1 MKRWFFVWLNSLTAV
16 ELALL
21 FCGLFL
27 VITLIGAAL
36 IHPHVRRA
44 IHGKRKAN
52 DVVIFAAANF
62 GAAYAVV
69 LGLLVVATFHI
80 TKDLQDHIA
89 MEASSLATMYRS
101 TDAYPEPLRSEL
113 RSQLRDY
120 THFIIEKDWP
130 AHRQVRVLV
139 GGDHRLQAIRQRLF
153 SFEPMTSSQG
163 EIHREMLRYF
173 NAMNVAREQRL
184 SAVFSSIPHVLWYV
198 LSIGALISIVF
209 LWMLHMDL
217 MPQVLLGGIT
227 AIFLG
232 IMISLIYA
240 MDHPLQGAVSVGPD
254 EFQSVYDLEMKWE
267 EVRTKAT
274 TVSLGTGELKGVY
287 FPVGHAMCEI
297 VDRDTSKNGVRCS
310 AEGTPG
316 SAYNL
321 DAIRN
326 GDLEFGIIQSDVA
339 FAAYNGVGAYT
350 DRPFPN
356 LRSVMVLYPE
366 LVTILVRADSGIRNV
381 TDLAGR
387 RINVGRTGGGAS
399 TTWGIIEPALGWKNG
414 QKAEITD
421 LPADAASQALCSG
434 NIDANLLV
442 IGHPSGS
449 VRAQLTACATSLIPV
464 NGVEIDALVS
474 DVPYL
479 KKEIIPGALYGL
491 AADTPTIGTNALL
504 MTSANENSKAV
515 AAFAQTIIARIG
527 DFKGKHPVLASLTID
542 EMTGSSAPAPL
553 HPAASQ
559 VYVDLGLSRRKIA
572 TGGGTDDDWR
582 KRNE

>member
-1 MKRWFFVWLNSLTAV
+1 MKRWFLVWLNSLTAA

-21 FCGLFL
+21 FCGSFL
-27 VITLIGAAL
+27 VITLIGIAL
-36 IHPHVRRA
+36 IHPHMRRA
-44 IHGKRKAN
+44 VHGMTQVN

-62 GAAYAVV
+62 GVVYAVL
-69 LGLLVVATFHI
+69 LGLLVVATFQI

-120 THFIIEKDWP
+120 THYVIEKDWP
-130 AHRQVRVLV
+130 AQREMRVLA

-153 SFEPMTSSQG
+153 SFEPRSSSQE

-173 NAMNVAREQRL
+173 NAMNVAREQRQ

-198 LSIGALISIVF
+198 LWIGALISIVF

-217 MPQVLLGGIT
+217 VAQILLGGIT

-232 IMISLIYA
+232 VMIFLIYA

-254 EFQSVYDLEMKWE
+254 AFQSVYDLEMIWE
-267 EVRTKAT
+267 DTRTKAT
-274 TVSLGTGELKGVY
+274 TVSLGTGELKGNY
-287 FPVGHAMCEI
+287 FPVGQALCEI
-297 VDRDTSKNGVRCS
+297 VDRDTSKYGVRCS

-339 FAAYNGVGAYT
+339 FGAYNGVGAYT
-350 DRPFPN
+350 DKPFPE

-366 LVTILVRADSGIRNV
+366 LVTIMVRTNSGIRNV
-381 TDLAGR
+381 TDLSGR
-387 RINVGRTGGGAS
+387 RINVGRAGSGAS
-399 TTWGIIEPALGWKNG
+399 STWDTIELALGWKNG

-421 LPADAASQALCSG
+421 LPNDAASQALCSG
-434 NIDANLLV
+434 EIDANLLV

-449 VRAQLTACATSLIPV
+449 VRAQLTACATSLVAV
-464 NGVEIDALVS
+464 NGLEIDALVS
-474 DVPYL
+474 DAPYF
-479 KKEIIPGALYGL
+479 KKGAIQGALYGL
-491 AADTPTIGTNALL
+491 ADDTPTIGTNALL
-504 MTSANENSKAV
+504 MTSANENPKAV
-515 AAFAQTIIARIG
+515 TAFAQTILAKIS
-527 DFKGKHPVLASLTID
+527 DFRGKHPVLASLNVD
-542 EMTGSSAPAPL
+542 EMTGSSAPVPL

-559 VYVDLGLSRRKIA
+559 VYTDLGLSK
-572 TGGGTDDDWR
+572 
-582 KRNE
+582 